1 MRILFTGTFSKPRRE
16 IENMAKDADYVLA
29 SGITNKLDYLVV
41 GEKPGGK
48 LEKAREL
55 SIPVLDEAGFLALVD
70 GQSAKP

>member
-16 IENMAKDADYVLA
+16 IENMAKEAGFAVV
-29 SGITNKLDYLVV
+29 SGVTNKLDYLVV

-55 SIPVLDEAGFLALVD
+55 SIPVLDEAGFLALLD
-70 GQSAKP
+70 NTTAS